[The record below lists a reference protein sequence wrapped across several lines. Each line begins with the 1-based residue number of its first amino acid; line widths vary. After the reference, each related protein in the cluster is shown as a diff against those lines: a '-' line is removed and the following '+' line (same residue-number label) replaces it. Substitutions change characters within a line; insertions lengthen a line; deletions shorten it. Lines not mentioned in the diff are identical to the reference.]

1 MRKRDSIKST
11 APIIFA
17 VMWTY
22 ILSGVEVFTV
32 EEHQVAMVGLWV
44 VLVVG
49 SVILSDK
56 GFDLFDKNNNE
67 EDE

>member
-11 APIIFA
+11 TPIIIA
-17 VMWTY
+17 AMWTY
-22 ILSGVEVFTV
+22 ILSGVELFQA
-32 EEHQVAMVGLWV
+32 EEHRVVMVGLWV
-44 VLVVG
+44 ILVIG

-56 GFDLFDKNNNE
+56 GFDFFDKNDNE

>member
-11 APIIFA
+11 TPIIFA
-17 VMWTY
+17 AMWTY
-22 ILSGVEVFTV
+22 ILSELEVFAA
-32 EEHQVAMVGLWV
+32 EEHRVVMVGVWA
-44 VLVVG
+44 VLVIG

-56 GFDLFDKNNNE
+56 GFDLFDKNDNE

>member
-11 APIIFA
+11 TPVILA

-22 ILSGVEVFTV
+22 ILSGMEVFAAEGHRV
-32 EEHQVAMVGLWV
+32 VMVGLWI

-56 GFDLFDKNNNE
+56 GFDLFDKNDNE

>member
-11 APIIFA
+11 TPVILA

-22 ILSGVEVFTV
+22 ILSGMEVFAA
-32 EEHQVAMVGLWV
+32 EEHRVVMVGLWI

-56 GFDLFDKNNNE
+56 GFDLFDKNDNE

>member
-11 APIIFA
+11 TPVIFA
-17 VMWTY
+17 VMWTCL
-22 ILSGVEVFTV
+22 LSEVEVFAA
-32 EEHQVAMVGLWV
+32 EEHRVVMVGLWV
-44 VLVVG
+44 ILVIG

-56 GFDLFDKNNNE
+56 GFDLFDKNDNE

>member
-11 APIIFA
+11 TPVIFA
-17 VMWTY
+17 LMWTY
-22 ILSGVEVFTV
+22 ILSGMEVFAAG
-32 EEHQVAMVGLWV
+32 EHQVVMVGLWV

-49 SVILSDK
+49 SVVLSDK
-56 GFDLFDKNNNE
+56 GFDLFDKNDNE